1 MEETRLRGCKTD
13 IKIAL
18 PEDVKF
24 IIKKLRESGH
34 EAYAVGGC
42 VRDSIIGRK
51 PDDWDITTD
60 ALPCEIKSCFKRT
73 VDTGIEHGT
82 VTVILKDRDKGSLSG
97 YEVTTYRIDG
107 EYRDG
112 RHPKE
117 VTFTP
122 SLSEDLKRRDFTV
135 NAMAYN
141 EDTGLVDEFGGI
153 EDLTHRIIR
162 CVGDPD
168 DRFNEDALRILRA
181 VRFAAQLGF
190 SVEAGTKE
198 AISRHSENLR
208 NVSKERIQVELTKL
222 ICSDNP
228 YRLSEIGET
237 GMGRYICE
245 GFEDIDLARFAELS
259 VRLKLRAC
267 GNEKKYLRYALLL
280 MGSEKKSSK
289 AFLKSLKLDNDTV
302 KKASILA
309 EELEKPLEGDRY
321 LIKKTVQRIGRE
333 LFYDLVELKQGF
345 HADMPEFYRESC
357 GSEDIERISAL
368 IKDIDIKNE
377 PIFLKEL
384 AVTGSDLMACG
395 VKPGPGIGLILNS
408 MMEEVLKQPEHN
420 DREYLLKNFCEE
432 KEKQR

>member
-1 MEETRLRGCKTD
+1 MKQPVSILPPQDVIQVLERLE
-13 IKIAL
+13 A
-18 PEDVKF
+18 E
-24 IIKKLRESGH
+24 GH
-34 EAYAVGGC
+34 QAWCVGGC
-42 VRDSIIGRK
+42 VRDSLLGK
-51 PDDWDITTD
+51 TPSDWDVATS
-60 ALPCEIKSCFKRT
+60 ALPQETKECFAGQRL
-73 VDTGIEHGT
+73 VEVGIAHGT
-82 VTVILKDRDKGSLSG
+82 VALVG
-97 YEVTTYRIDG
+97 TTGHPIEITTFRADG
-107 EYRDG
+107 EYSDG
-112 RHPKE
+112 RHPDSVAFSRRLE
-117 VTFTP
+117 DD
-122 SLSEDLKRRDFTV
+122 LSRRDFTV

-153 EDLTHRIIR
+153 EDLSHRIIR

-237 GMGRYICE
+237 GMSGYICE

-333 LFYDLVELKQGF
+333 IFYDLIELKQGL

-357 GSEDIERISAL
+357 GGEDIERISAL
-368 IKDIDIKNE
+368 IKDIDTKNE

-395 VKPGPGIGLILNS
+395 VKAGPEIGLILNS
-408 MMEEVLKQPEHN
+408 MMEEVLKRPEHN
-420 DREYLLKNFCEE
+420 DREYLLKSFCEE